1 MIQDDREAGFKIFL
15 CIRVRFQQSEGGG
28 FCETQAMRR
37 CWFSGCSRALAR
49 HKNYQGGLFVM
60 LEKIQEYINNHQY
73 ALIRS
78 EISEMNEA
86 DIAAMLEDLEL
97 PKAELVKVFRILPK
111 SIAADVF
118 SFLPLELEQ
127 VILTSLT
134 DNEAAHIIENLFAD
148 DAADLMDEMP
158 ANVVKRLLQQTTPE
172 TRRDIN
178 HLLQYPEDSA
188 GSIMT
193 VEFIDLKENQTVT
206 QAIDKIRLIG
216 PDRETINTCYV
227 TDQYRKITG
236 TISLRMLLYG
246 KPDDKVGNLME
257 ENVITISTLTDQEE
271 VARTF
276 QKYDFDAMP
285 VVDSE
290 NRLVGIITVDDVMDI
305 IEQEATEDIEKMA
318 AITPTDKPYSKTTVF
333 ETWKKRI
340 PWLLFLMISATF
352 TSNIILRYETALA
365 TYSVLNAYI
374 PMFMDTGGN
383 AGGQASVTIIRSI
396 SLGEVEF
403 SDIFRVLWKEIRVA
417 VLCGL
422 TLSVVNFGKLLLVDR
437 VPMVVALIV
446 CLTMVVTVVVA
457 KMVGCLLPML
467 ANRVGFDP
475 AVMASPFITTIVDA
489 VSLVIY
495 FQIATRILGI

>member
-1 MIQDDREAGFKIFL
+1 
-15 CIRVRFQQSEGGG
+15 
-28 FCETQAMRR
+28 
-37 CWFSGCSRALAR
+37 
-49 HKNYQGGLFVM
+49 M
-60 LEKIQEYINNHQY
+60 LEIEKMREYIEHKQY
-73 ALIRS
+73 AKIRS
-78 EISEMNEA
+78 EIVEMNEA
-86 DIAAMLEDLEL
+86 DIASMLEELEL
-97 PKAELVKVFRILPK
+97 PGTELIKVFRMLPK

-118 SFLPLELEQ
+118 SFLPIEVEQ
-127 VILTSLT
+127 TIITSLT
-134 DNEAAHIIENLFAD
+134 DREAANIIDNLFAD
-148 DAADLMDEMP
+148 DAADLMEEMP
-158 ANVVKRLLQQTTPE
+158 ANVVKRLLAQTTPE

-193 VEFIDLKENQTVT
+193 VEFVDLKEGYTVE
-206 QAIDKIRLIG
+206 QAIERIRRVGIDK
-216 PDRETINTCYV
+216 ETINTCYV
-227 TDQYRKITG
+227 TNQYRKIRG
-236 TISLRMLLYG
+236 TISLRMLLLS
-246 KPDDKVGNLME
+246 KPTDKIGNLME
-257 ENVITISTLTDQEE
+257 ENVITINTMMDQEE
-271 VARTF
+271 VARQF

-318 AITPTDKPYSKTTVF
+318 AITPTDKPYMKSSVF
-333 ETWKKRI
+333 ETFKKRI

-352 TSNIILRYETALA
+352 TGKIIQGYQDALA
-365 TYSVLNAYI
+365 AYAVLTMYI

-403 SDIFRVLWKEIRVA
+403 RDMFRVIWKEIRVA
-417 VLCGL
+417 VMCGI
-422 TLSVVNFGKLLLVDR
+422 TLAIVNYVKLLLLDGVGGE
-437 VPMVVALIV
+437 VALIV

-457 KMVGCLLPML
+457 KIVGCTLPML
-467 ANRVGFDP
+467 AKQVGFDP

-495 FQIATRILGI
+495 FQIATRMLGIS